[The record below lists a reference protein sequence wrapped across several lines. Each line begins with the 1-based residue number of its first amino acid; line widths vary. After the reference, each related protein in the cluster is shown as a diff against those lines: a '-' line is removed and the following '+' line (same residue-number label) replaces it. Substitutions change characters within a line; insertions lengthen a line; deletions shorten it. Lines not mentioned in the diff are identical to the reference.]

1 MKNQLKGIGQVFSF
15 TLFQQMKTKA
25 WRISTILLAVLF
37 LLIPAGSM
45 ALVELLDR
53 DEISTELEPE
63 FITDET
69 EYMGKT
75 LIPIK
80 TVYVAD
86 QTGEGAESF
95 EVMNQAIDEWM
106 KEISWVDCNG
116 DLEEAAELANVDP
129 QSLILLVEKPDTEYS
144 LTVLI
149 PDNSVLWETE
159 AYEFESFLYENFYLV
174 LMERSGMNAAQML
187 GAMQET
193 DMDIV
198 TESVE
203 ITADPEDEMDDF
215 DMILSMILSF
225 FIIMLL
231 YFLVLF
237 YGQSVA
243 NSVIIEKTSKL
254 MDTFLVS
261 VKPGAMIFG
270 KVFAIVTASALQF
283 VIWILSIIG
292 GFAAG
297 TVLVRMI
304 NPESDMLLLILF
316 DSLSLFG
323 GMFSIPGVVL
333 AIFMILAG
341 FLLYCSLAAIGGSL
355 AGKPEDLSSTNM
367 LFTLILVFSFLAAMY
382 AGGIEG
388 LDMGFGTEGSVLL
401 NWIPFT
407 SILVAPAKLM
417 IGDMSLGAGA
427 GSLAIVLVTCVLV
440 LVAAGKLY
448 QMMALF
454 KGNPP
459 SPAKIVKMLRQKQ

>member
-15 TLFQQMKTKA
+15 TLLQQMKTKA

-37 LLIPAGSM
+37 LVVPAGIM
-45 ALVELLDR
+45 ALVEFLDDKR
-53 DEISTELEPE
+53 GSVELEPE
-63 FITDET
+63 FVT
-69 EYMGKT
+69 EEVEYEGTT

-86 QTGEGAESF
+86 RTGEGAESF
-95 EVMNQAIDEWM
+95 EVMNQAIDAWM
-106 KEISWVDCNG
+106 KEISWVDCDGN
-116 DLEEAAELANVDP
+116 LEEAAELANMDP

-174 LMERSGMNAAQML
+174 LMERSGMNTAQIL
-187 GAMQET
+187 GAMQGT
-193 DMDIV
+193 DMDLV

-203 ITADPEDEMDDF
+203 ITDEPEDEMDDF

-243 NSVIIEKTSKL
+243 NCVIIEKTSKL

-270 KVFAIVTASALQF
+270 KVFAVVAASALQF
-283 VIWILSIIG
+283 IIWVMSIIG

-304 NPESDMLLLILF
+304 NPESDMLLLVLF

-323 GMFSIPGVVL
+323 GMFSVPGVVL
-333 AIFMILAG
+333 AILMVLAG

-388 LDMGFGTEGSVLL
+388 LDMGLGTEGNALL

-417 IGDMSLGAGA
+417 LGDMSVAAGV
-427 GSLAIVLVTCVLV
+427 GSLAIVLATCVIILA
-440 LVAAGKLY
+440 AAGKLY
-448 QMMALF
+448 QMMSLF

-459 SPAKIVKMLRQKQ
+459 SPVKIVKMLKDK